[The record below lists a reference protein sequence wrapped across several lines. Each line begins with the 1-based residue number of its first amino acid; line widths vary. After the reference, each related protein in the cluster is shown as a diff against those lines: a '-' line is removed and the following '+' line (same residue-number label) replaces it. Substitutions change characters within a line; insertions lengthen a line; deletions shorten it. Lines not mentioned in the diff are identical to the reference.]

1 MTGTILNAAAILIG
15 GVAGLTTTKQMTS
28 ANQGLLKGILGVL
41 IVYVGLS
48 MTWESLNGGF
58 FHGVK
63 QLVIVILA
71 LILGRIAGQTL
82 RLQKSL
88 NRLGQIAKQKFSNA
102 TPDSANRVSEGFIT
116 CTLLFCV
123 GPMAILG
130 SVQDGLLGNY
140 RTLAL
145 KSVMDGLATAAFAK
159 VFGWGVLLSV
169 IPVVAYQ
176 GTITLLA
183 KLLEPYLRN
192 PALLD
197 SINATGGMLVFC
209 IALIILELKKIE
221 LADYLPSL
229 AFAPL
234 ITWLWR

>member
-15 GVAGLTTTKQMTS
+15 GVAGLTTTKQMTT

-58 FHGVK
+58 FHGIK

-82 RLQKSL
+82 HLQKSL

-102 TPDSANRVSEGFIT
+102 TPASANRVSEGFIT

-145 KSVMDGLATAAFAK
+145 KSVMDGLATVAFAK

-197 SINATGGMLVFC
+197 SINGAGGMLVFC

-229 AFAPL
+229 AWAPF
-234 ITWLWR
+234 IAWLWQ